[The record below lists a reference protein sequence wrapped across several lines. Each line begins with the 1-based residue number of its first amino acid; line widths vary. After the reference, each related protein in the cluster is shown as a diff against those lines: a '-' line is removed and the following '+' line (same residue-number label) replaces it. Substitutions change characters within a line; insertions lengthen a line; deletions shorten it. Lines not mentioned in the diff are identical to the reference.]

1 MQGVTG
7 ISQKVYLALFNV
19 PQLDSA
25 WYLIEF
31 LIKCKLLLGVSFL
44 LHQYMAV
51 LELLLLK
58 NKYSNIRVKKA
69 DRNKT
74 SCSKTMKPLK
84 HSLST
89 AVIQRSFLNK
99 L

>member
-1 MQGVTG
+1 MQGVTE

-25 WYLIEF
+25 WYLIDF

-51 LELLLLK
+51 LELVLFK
-58 NKYSNIRVKKA
+58 NKYYTIQVKKT
-69 DRNKT
+69 DRNET
-74 SCSKTMKPLK
+74 SCSQTMKPLK
-84 HSLST
+84 HSLNT
-89 AVIQRSFLNK
+89 AVIQRNF
-99 L
+99 